1 MAVINQTA
9 LAGLIKEALDNVSDQ
24 EQQDPEVAR
33 QLLANK
39 LAEVVALFVIGRQT
53 IGTTSDGAIATT
65 IIQ

>member
-1 MAVINQTA
+1 MAVINQTD

-24 EQQDPEVAR
+24 EEQDPEVAR

-39 LAEVVALFVIGRQT
+39 LAEAVALFVIGRQT
-53 IGTTSDGAIATT
+53 IGPTSDGATATT